1 MEHSN
6 VHERQQIFTPERA
19 STPTNW
25 DDNIT
30 MDEFDLSLSPIKTH
44 ISTTSSSS
52 SSQEPHIPITTTAKR
67 KLPVMADGFTLDQK
81 TQHTIF
87 RMVRRYANF

>member
-6 VHERQQIFTPERA
+6 VHEHQQIFTPERA

-25 DDNIT
+25 DDKIS

-44 ISTTSSSS
+44 ILTTSSSS
-52 SSQEPHIPITTTAKR
+52 STQEPHIPITTTEKW
-67 KLPVMADGFTLDQK
+67 KLPVITDGFTCKFLTKFQ
-81 TQHTIF
+81 
-87 RMVRRYANF
+87 